1 MRHRK
6 SGRKLGRNTSH
17 RKAMMRNMV
26 TSLFEHE
33 QIKTTDA
40 RAKELRKMAEKL
52 ITLAKRGDLHA
63 RRQILEVV
71 RDRKTAA
78 KLVDR
83 IAPRYQSRP
92 GGYTRII
99 KLGHRS
105 GDNAALSLIELVEEE
120 FTAKPKKKKPA
131 AQSAPASAPEAV
143 EEPVA
148 TPEEQAA
155 PATAKKAATEEAP
168 AEPAT
173 ETAEEPVPEP
183 AVEEAAET
191 EVTPEPEE
199 PEAKIP
205 ESEETQD
212 KMEEAQEETKKE

>member
-6 SGRKLGRNTSH
+6 SGKKLGRNTSH

-71 RDRKTAA
+71 RDKKTAT
-78 KLVDR
+78 KLIER
-83 IAPRYQSRP
+83 IAPRYQERA

-99 KLGHRS
+99 KLGHRT

-131 AQSAPASAPEAV
+131 
-143 EEPVA
+143 
-148 TPEEQAA
+148 EQAA
-155 PATAKKAATEEAP
+155 PATARKASTEEAP
-168 AEPAT
+168 EEPAAETAEQPEAEPAVDEDVAT
-173 ETAEEPVPEP
+173 DVR
-183 AVEEAAET
+183 
-191 EVTPEPEE
+191 PEPEE
-199 PEAKIP
+199 PEAQTP
-205 ESEETQD
+205 EAEETQE
-212 KMEEAQEETKKE
+212 KMEKAEQEEEKKK